1 MTPAIELAGLDV
13 HLGSRKI
20 LDDLTCTLSGR
31 TIGLLGP
38 NGAGKSTLINTLLGF
53 HKPTRGT
60 ARILGHDIQKDQDH
74 IRSIIGFMPENDSF
88 IAHMTAVAFVRMM
101 GELSGLPAEAALERA
116 HEVLFYVGLGEAR
129 YRNLGTYSLGM
140 KQLAKLAQAIVHGPQ
155 LVILDEPTNG
165 LDPPARQRMTRM
177 IRENVIA
184 IGGKAGKPGCTFNA
198 AIIFIDQPLELVK
211 AFAEEEP
218 GYFGLTP
225 KELAKFTA
233 VQRPVTSWHVT
244 DMRGRDGQELGQMGM
259 LGGMPADARINR
271 NAAASR
277 LYTNVRED
285 MLVGFVVID
294 RQQTVGKS
302 LRQLADL
309 ATMHIMLDVRQDASE
324 LDPGSI
330 LSLFE
335 SRAEGDPVP
344 DRLSQFDRG
353 ALRGFY
359 TQRENNRSA
368 RQQAENIARAIEKGA
383 GEEPPP
389 AK

>member
-1 MTPAIELAGLDV
+1 MNRV
-13 HLGSRKI
+13 
-20 LDDLTCTLSGR
+20 LSV
-31 TIGLLGP
+31 TI
-38 NGAGKSTLINTLLGF
+38 
-53 HKPTRGT
+53 
-60 ARILGHDIQKDQDH
+60 
-74 IRSIIGFMPENDSF
+74 
-88 IAHMTAVAFVRMM
+88 
-101 GELSGLPAEAALERA
+101 AALLAAAGAVPAAAQVDVRA
-116 HEVLFYVGLGEAR
+116 SSA
-129 YRNLGTYSLGM
+129 SS
-140 KQLAKLAQAIVHGPQ
+140 KQTDESVVVTGQRKQIAQALKKLIEQSDSEQFARFEDELCPIVIGMPRDWTAS
-155 LVILDEPTNG
+155 L
-165 LDPPARQRMTRM
+165 TRM

-184 IGGKAGKPGCTFNA
+184 VGGKAGKPGCTFNA

-218 GYFGLTP
+218 GYFSMTP

-335 SRAEGDPVP
+335 ARADNSPAP

-383 GEEPPP
+383 GDEPPP
-389 AK
+389 AKQ